1 MLKEAF
7 GENALDQTQTYKWF
21 KRFKNGWM
29 SVDDE
34 EHSGRPSTGT
44 TSENVAKV

>member
-7 GENALDQTQTYKWF
+7 GDNPLGQTQTYELL
-21 KRFKNGWM
+21 KRFKNVWM

-34 EHSGRPSTGT
+34 ERT
-44 TSENVAKV
+44 